1 MEKIWKDLSVN
12 LKQDPSANLVQT
24 SNAGRGLVATINLEK
39 DDIIFEESPLI
50 IGPPQSLGPSFCANC
65 SLSDLLLPGKIHFL
79 RLLCDTAIELC
90 LRTVTK

>member
-12 LKQDPSANLVQT
+12 LKQNPSANLVQT
-24 SNAGRGLVATINLEK
+24 SDAGRGLIANINLEK

-65 SLSDLLLPGKIHFL
+65 SLSDMLFPGKLSFVH
-79 RLLCDTAIELC
+79 LLYDMYIL
-90 LRTVTK
+90 